1 MREDENKNKTENGD
15 KLSASAYTEELPED
29 KKQKRL
35 AYGERYSAKEESM
48 RNDYSLAYVNTL
60 IRPQDQIINAYREGR
75 FDEYPRLKHLLAL
88 KGELVEKHS
97 YPPTYLPFNLVE
109 AIPSSPH
116 EHSRLFDVINLGSKF
131 DVICIDPPLAGSQS
145 AQVQG
150 SQWTW
155 DALATLPIRQLSAD
169 PSFVFVWVGSGG
181 DDGLEKG
188 RELLARWGYRRA
200 EDVIWVET
208 TADEEDANDDE
219 VFEDKTSDT
228 LFKRTKQHCL
238 MGIRGTVRRASDSH
252 FVNCNIDVDTIIA
265 KSSKQKPSELLALI
279 ETFCSG
285 TRRLALFGTPHE
297 ARRGWLTVGL
307 EGAGSAGDTPY
318 TPPHGVELFDAKEW
332 SQRFPNNGTNLVPLT
347 QEIDNLR
354 PKSPTRSQSQNNS
367 RNNTPK
373 TDTRTPPSVTRP
385 PPVDT
390 GRDSPFNAQFNAQMQ
405 LQMQMQMQ
413 WQAQWQ
419 IQWQMQMQ
427 MQAQA
432 AHMQILDISSNGHD
446 SKGNK
451 GNKDNGSSVNNRCKK
466 KTSRKTG
473 AEQGEDECANDVNR
487 RVKAGVTA
495 GARRVPAKS
504 ATTATPTT
512 VRKVAPSTA
521 TAAAR
526 RGATTTR
533 TSTGTTS
540 ASSASSAPRPTPSPA
555 TRSANAPHRPTSRL
569 SAAPSPQ
576 PASATRRS
584 SVSRSLSHD
593 VPSRPGSAMGRPA
606 SAVGGG
612 RPGSAMGKPGAPRS
626 IPASEKIAQL
636 QSHIES
642 LSAELDAER
651 SANSN
656 ANTNTDA
663 DADAHARIA
672 ELESVIAAGHVGDK
686 GFEAGETA
694 DTDSHALHTAQ
705 QSLLDT
711 QAKLD
716 HEYAVAEERAQMLET
731 LETRVSEYE
740 KDKQER
746 KDILEIHDSYDN
758 TAATRIQELE
768 EILKARDENADQMDM
783 HNTRVLELEQTVAEL
798 RIHAEDVAQLK
809 EKIVALEEV
818 SDVSQEHAQLAA
830 NHDAANIR
838 IRELEESAA
847 QHSSLSNE
855 HDSASARIKD
865 LEETIAQQGLL
876 SQQYDAAVSRI
887 KELDDSAA
895 QHSLLSEEHQVA
907 TWRIKELE
915 ESIAQH
921 GLLSEEY
928 ESAITRIKEL
938 EESAA
943 QHSSLS
949 EEHEA
954 ATSRIKELEESIAQH
969 GLLSEEYESATSRIK
984 ELEESA
990 AQHSLLSEEH
1000 DTASAR
1006 IRELEESIAQHGLLS
1021 EEHKAATSRIKELEE
1036 SAAQHSS
1043 LSEEYE
1049 AATSRIKELEESI
1062 AQHGLLSE
1070 EHKAA
1075 TSRIKELEESATQHH
1090 ALSEEHKA
1098 ATTRIKD
1105 LEKSAAEHEVL
1116 YTQYD
1121 SASERIREL
1130 EESAAQHA
1138 LLYAEHEKA
1147 AVRIKELEES
1157 AAHYD
1162 SLSTQQDAANT
1173 RIRELEESAAQHEVD
1188 MKAYESR
1195 MESLQEKASDSGNN
1209 THALQEALDDTSKKL
1224 AEALTRASTLEQQTL
1239 ELQALQ
1245 EREQHERDEK
1255 EEKLIALQ
1263 SQFNKAETEL
1273 VNHKH
1278 RHEEALKE
1286 AHEAHASNENL
1297 KEQLHTLNESISND
1311 ASSQEVIQKL
1321 EEDVASKS
1329 GEMEALHSRIKELEG
1344 TKEDSSSEI
1353 ASLKMQL
1360 EELPSFMER
1369 VTVLEKQVDDASRM
1383 GAELAEVKERMR
1395 SMHSEQDV
1403 AQLRNEIEVLRES
1416 TQSSFMQLSAAHS
1429 HKEGLE
1435 GMLSDSRTKCM
1446 KLMGDIESMKAVQK
1460 SMTEATT
1467 GLNDELNERNY
1478 KMQEQNNNLDAALKR
1493 MRQAEVEVG
1502 ELRKV
1507 LLHEKDGRAAAE
1519 AKLKSM
1525 GDETVFNSGN
1535 ISTEALHKAHNSKI
1549 AQIER
1554 SYEQMITA
1562 MNDESKMLRE
1572 QIEMGE

>member
-1 MREDENKNKTENGD
+1 
-15 KLSASAYTEELPED
+15 
-29 KKQKRL
+29 
-35 AYGERYSAKEESM
+35 
-48 RNDYSLAYVNTL
+48 
-60 IRPQDQIINAYREGR
+60 
-75 FDEYPRLKHLLAL
+75 
-88 KGELVEKHS
+88 
-97 YPPTYLPFNLVE
+97 
-109 AIPSSPH
+109 
-116 EHSRLFDVINLGSKF
+116 
-131 DVICIDPPLAGSQS
+131 
-145 AQVQG
+145 
-150 SQWTW
+150 
-155 DALATLPIRQLSAD
+155 
-169 PSFVFVWVGSGG
+169 
-181 DDGLEKG
+181 
-188 RELLARWGYRRA
+188 
-200 EDVIWVET
+200 
-208 TADEEDANDDE
+208 
-219 VFEDKTSDT
+219 
-228 LFKRTKQHCL
+228 
-238 MGIRGTVRRASDSH
+238 
-252 FVNCNIDVDTIIA
+252 
-265 KSSKQKPSELLALI
+265 
-279 ETFCSG
+279 
-285 TRRLALFGTPHE
+285 
-297 ARRGWLTVGL
+297 
-307 EGAGSAGDTPY
+307 
-318 TPPHGVELFDAKEW
+318 
-332 SQRFPNNGTNLVPLT
+332 
-347 QEIDNLR
+347 
-354 PKSPTRSQSQNNS
+354 
-367 RNNTPK
+367 
-373 TDTRTPPSVTRP
+373 
-385 PPVDT
+385 
-390 GRDSPFNAQFNAQMQ
+390 
-405 LQMQMQMQ
+405 
-413 WQAQWQ
+413 
-419 IQWQMQMQ
+419 
-427 MQAQA
+427 
-432 AHMQILDISSNGHD
+432 
-446 SKGNK
+446 
-451 GNKDNGSSVNNRCKK
+451 
-466 KTSRKTG
+466 
-473 AEQGEDECANDVNR
+473 
-487 RVKAGVTA
+487 
-495 GARRVPAKS
+495 
-504 ATTATPTT
+504 
-512 VRKVAPSTA
+512 
-521 TAAAR
+521 
-526 RGATTTR
+526 
-533 TSTGTTS
+533 
-540 ASSASSAPRPTPSPA
+540 
-555 TRSANAPHRPTSRL
+555 
-569 SAAPSPQ
+569 
-576 PASATRRS
+576 
-584 SVSRSLSHD
+584 
-593 VPSRPGSAMGRPA
+593 
-606 SAVGGG
+606 
-612 RPGSAMGKPGAPRS
+612 
-626 IPASEKIAQL
+626 
-636 QSHIES
+636 
-642 LSAELDAER
+642 
-651 SANSN
+651 
-656 ANTNTDA
+656 
-663 DADAHARIA
+663 
-672 ELESVIAAGHVGDK
+672 
-686 GFEAGETA
+686 
-694 DTDSHALHTAQ
+694 
-705 QSLLDT
+705 
-711 QAKLD
+711 
-716 HEYAVAEERAQMLET
+716 
-731 LETRVSEYE
+731 
-740 KDKQER
+740 
-746 KDILEIHDSYDN
+746 
-758 TAATRIQELE
+758 
-768 EILKARDENADQMDM
+768 
-783 HNTRVLELEQTVAEL
+783 
-798 RIHAEDVAQLK
+798 
-809 EKIVALEEV
+809 
-818 SDVSQEHAQLAA
+818 
-830 NHDAANIR
+830 
-838 IRELEESAA
+838 
-847 QHSSLSNE
+847 
-855 HDSASARIKD
+855 
-865 LEETIAQQGLL
+865 
-876 SQQYDAAVSRI
+876 
-887 KELDDSAA
+887 SAA
-895 QHSLLSEEHQVA
+895 QHSLLSEEHEAA
-907 TWRIKELE
+907 TSRIKELE

-990 AQHSLLSEEH
+990 
-1000 DTASAR
+1000 
-1006 IRELEESIAQHGLLS
+1006 
-1021 EEHKAATSRIKELEE
+1021 
-1036 SAAQHSS
+1036 
-1043 LSEEYE
+1043 
-1049 AATSRIKELEESI
+1049 
-1062 AQHGLLSE
+1062 
-1070 EHKAA
+1070 
-1075 TSRIKELEESATQHH
+1075 TQHH

-1116 YTQYD
+1116 STQYD

-1195 MESLQEKASDSGNN
+1195 MESLQEKASDSVNN

-1239 ELQALQ
+1239 ELQALH

-1273 VNHKH
+1273 VDHKH

-1507 LLHEKDGRAAAE
+1507 MLHEKDGRAAAE

>member
-97 YPPTYLPFNLVE
+97 YPPTYLPFNLVD

-307 EGAGSAGDTPY
+307 EGAVSAGDTPY

-451 GNKDNGSSVNNRCKK
+451 GNKDNGSSVNNRCK

-818 SDVSQEHAQLAA
+818 SEVSQEHAQLAA

-943 QHSSLS
+943 QHS
-949 EEHEA
+949 
-954 ATSRIKELEESIAQH
+954 
-969 GLLSEEYESATSRIK
+969 
-984 ELEESA
+984 
-990 AQHSLLSEEH
+990 LLSEEH

-1021 EEHKAATSRIKELEE
+1021 EEYESATSRIKELEE

>member
-88 KGELVEKHS
+88 KGELIEKHS

-385 PPVDT
+385 PPVDI
-390 GRDSPFNAQFNAQMQ
+390 GRDSTFNAQFNAQMQ

-413 WQAQWQ
+413 WQ

-432 AHMQILDISSNGHD
+432 AHMQMFG
-446 SKGNK
+446 
-451 GNKDNGSSVNNRCKK
+451 GSTGGVAGGLGDALGAYNAHNAAASPIQSPQMCKK

-593 VPSRPGSAMGRPA
+593 VPSRPGSAMGRPG

-818 SDVSQEHAQLAA
+818 SEVSQEHAQLAA

-949 EEHEA
+949 EEH
-954 ATSRIKELEESIAQH
+954 
-969 GLLSEEYESATSRIK
+969 
-984 ELEESA
+984 
-990 AQHSLLSEEH
+990 
-1000 DTASAR
+1000 
-1006 IRELEESIAQHGLLS
+1006 
-1021 EEHKAATSRIKELEE
+1021 
-1036 SAAQHSS
+1036 
-1043 LSEEYE
+1043 E

>member
-88 KGELVEKHS
+88 KGELIEKHS
-97 YPPTYLPFNLVE
+97 YPPTYLPFNLVD

-332 SQRFPNNGTNLVPLT
+332 SERFPNNGTNLVPLT

-419 IQWQMQMQ
+419 LQWQMQMQ

-446 SKGNK
+446 SKGNKGNK

-593 VPSRPGSAMGRPA
+593 VPSRPGSAMGRPG

-651 SANSN
+651 SANSH

-818 SDVSQEHAQLAA
+818 PEVSQEHAQLAA

-907 TWRIKELE
+907 TSRIKELE

-949 EEHEA
+949 EEHEV

-969 GLLSEEYESATSRIK
+969 GLLSEEHKAATSRIK

-1021 EEHKAATSRIKELEE
+1021 EEYESATSRIK
-1036 SAAQHSS
+1036 
-1043 LSEEYE
+1043 
-1049 AATSRIKELEESI
+1049 
-1062 AQHGLLSE
+1062 
-1070 EHKAA
+1070 
-1075 TSRIKELEESATQHH
+1075 
-1090 ALSEEHKA
+1090 
-1098 ATTRIKD
+1098 
-1105 LEKSAAEHEVL
+1105 
-1116 YTQYD
+1116 
-1121 SASERIREL
+1121 
-1130 EESAAQHA
+1130 
-1138 LLYAEHEKA
+1138 
-1147 AVRIKELEES
+1147 
-1157 AAHYD
+1157 
-1162 SLSTQQDAANT
+1162 
-1173 RIRELEESAAQHEVD
+1173 
-1188 MKAYESR
+1188 
-1195 MESLQEKASDSGNN
+1195 
-1209 THALQEALDDTSKKL
+1209 
-1224 AEALTRASTLEQQTL
+1224 
-1239 ELQALQ
+1239 
-1245 EREQHERDEK
+1245 
-1255 EEKLIALQ
+1255 
-1263 SQFNKAETEL
+1263 
-1273 VNHKH
+1273 
-1278 RHEEALKE
+1278 
-1286 AHEAHASNENL
+1286 
-1297 KEQLHTLNESISND
+1297 
-1311 ASSQEVIQKL
+1311 
-1321 EEDVASKS
+1321 
-1329 GEMEALHSRIKELEG
+1329 
-1344 TKEDSSSEI
+1344 
-1353 ASLKMQL
+1353 
-1360 EELPSFMER
+1360 
-1369 VTVLEKQVDDASRM
+1369 
-1383 GAELAEVKERMR
+1383 
-1395 SMHSEQDV
+1395 
-1403 AQLRNEIEVLRES
+1403 
-1416 TQSSFMQLSAAHS
+1416 
-1429 HKEGLE
+1429 
-1435 GMLSDSRTKCM
+1435 
-1446 KLMGDIESMKAVQK
+1446 
-1460 SMTEATT
+1460 
-1467 GLNDELNERNY
+1467 
-1478 KMQEQNNNLDAALKR
+1478 
-1493 MRQAEVEVG
+1493 
-1502 ELRKV
+1502 
-1507 LLHEKDGRAAAE
+1507 
-1519 AKLKSM
+1519 
-1525 GDETVFNSGN
+1525 
-1535 ISTEALHKAHNSKI
+1535 
-1549 AQIER
+1549 
-1554 SYEQMITA
+1554 
-1562 MNDESKMLRE
+1562 
-1572 QIEMGE
+1572 

>member
-88 KGELVEKHS
+88 KGELIEKHS
-97 YPPTYLPFNLVE
+97 YPPTYLPFNLVD

-332 SQRFPNNGTNLVPLT
+332 SERFPNNGTNLVPLT

-451 GNKDNGSSVNNRCKK
+451 GNKDNDSSVNNRCKK
-466 KTSRKTG
+466 KISRKTG

-651 SANSN
+651 SVNSN

-818 SDVSQEHAQLAA
+818 SEVSQEHAQLAA

-1021 EEHKAATSRIKELEE
+1021 EEYESATSRIKELEK

-1049 AATSRIKELEESI
+1049 AATSRIKDLEESI